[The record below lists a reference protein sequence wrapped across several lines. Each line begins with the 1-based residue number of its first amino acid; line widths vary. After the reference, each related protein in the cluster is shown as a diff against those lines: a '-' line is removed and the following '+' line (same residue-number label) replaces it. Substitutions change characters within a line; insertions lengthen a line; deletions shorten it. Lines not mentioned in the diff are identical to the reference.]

1 MNIKLAKIDIY
12 IYIYF
17 FMPEA
22 CFSVAPVCIAAVVVD
37 MMYSAVCN
45 DSCLY
50 RMTEVMMVVKD

>member
-1 MNIKLAKIDIY
+1 
-12 IYIYF
+12 
-17 FMPEA
+17 MPEA